1 MQELSSCPK
10 LEVIDQPTQYHRF
23 RYESEVAKGT
33 QGGYLYSRC
42 ADGKSPVRLRLS
54 GLDVLA
60 YRSVRVI
67 GGTVSSDLYPHPYFM
82 LGDNCTNGL
91 YQFTKELSSL
101 DGRTEV
107 TIALD
112 KVSLVCV
119 KSGNLSNALQRRINR
134 NFNPFQM
141 DPSQVDYAKQK
152 KYQKPI
158 RLAFQAF
165 YIDSNNTMIATGA
178 MVATEEIAAKSKE
191 AQLNFY
197 GVHPTEAPVA
207 GLTDFWVYFDKEL
220 QRSDLASYSAR
231 IEAEPNVL
239 FACTMKQVKKHLLIV
254 TKPDVAHWFVG
265 ASERIAAKLIISET
279 HNDITCDSEIILLN
293 SPTAAHAMFS
303 LNYLADNS
311 DQDPPTKRKR
321 PEPQKPG
328 DVDLSDLLAS
338 FANQ

>member
-10 LEVIDQPTQYHRF
+10 LEVIDQPTKYHRF
-23 RYESEVAKGT
+23 RYESEAAKGT

-191 AQLNFY
+191 AQLNAF
-197 GVHPTEAPVA
+197 GVHPVEAPVA
-207 GLTDFWVYFDKEL
+207 GLADFWIYFDKEL
-220 QRSDLASYSAR
+220 QRLDLASYSAK
-231 IEAEPNVL
+231 IDAAEVT
-239 FACTMKQVKKHLLIV
+239 FDCSIKQVKKHLLIV

-303 LNYLADNS
+303 FNYLADNS
-311 DQDPPTKRKR
+311 DQNPPTKRKR

-328 DVDLSDLLAS
+328 DVDLSDLLTS

>member
-10 LEVIDQPTQYHRF
+10 LEVIDQPTKYHRF
-23 RYESEVAKGT
+23 RYESEAAKGT

-191 AQLNFY
+191 AQLNAF
-197 GVHPTEAPVA
+197 GVHPVEAPVA
-207 GLTDFWVYFDKEL
+207 GLADFWIYFDKEL
-220 QRSDLASYSAR
+220 QHLMHRF
-231 IEAEPNVL
+231 P
-239 FACTMKQVKKHLLIV
+239 QHLLIV

-303 LNYLADNS
+303 FNYLADNS
-311 DQDPPTKRKR
+311 DQNPPTKRKR

-328 DVDLSDLLAS
+328 DVDLSDLLTS

>member
-1 MQELSSCPK
+1 
-10 LEVIDQPTQYHRF
+10 
-23 RYESEVAKGT
+23 
-33 QGGYLYSRC
+33 YSW
-42 ADGKSPVRLRLS
+42 L
-54 GLDVLA
+54 
-60 YRSVRVI
+60 
-67 GGTVSSDLYPHPYFM
+67 PHWQLWFKVNFYSH
-82 LGDNCTNGL
+82 
-91 YQFTKELSSL
+91 YQ
-101 DGRTEV
+101 
-107 TIALD
+107 
-112 KVSLVCV
+112 
-119 KSGNLSNALQRRINR
+119 
-134 NFNPFQM
+134 
-141 DPSQVDYAKQK
+141 
-152 KYQKPI
+152 
-158 RLAFQAF
+158 
-165 YIDSNNTMIATGA
+165 SNNCRNCFLFSG
-178 MVATEEIAAKSKE
+178 KE

-231 IEAEPNVL
+231 IEAVPNVL

-328 DVDLSDLLAS
+328 DVDLSDLLTS